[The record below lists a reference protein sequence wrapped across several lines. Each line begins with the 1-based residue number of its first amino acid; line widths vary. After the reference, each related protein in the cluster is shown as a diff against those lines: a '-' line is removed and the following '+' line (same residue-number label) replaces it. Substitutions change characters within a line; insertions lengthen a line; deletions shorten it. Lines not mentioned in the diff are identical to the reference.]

1 MKTITIYELLGMVKD
16 GKAPKKFKM
25 SECIYTLNDIT
36 SLYYDEEGE
45 ELFDSVNICKC
56 LDEPVKILEEEINEY
71 TNKFLEA
78 WKPISK
84 QFRKLFDELLRI
96 KNDLGLNLE
105 DEIEEEKK
113 IPEKLNKQH
122 FHKKQRQ
129 LANKI
134 NEIID
139 YLEYFKNKGDE

>member
-1 MKTITIYELLGMVKD
+1 MKTITMYELLGMIKD

-56 LDEPVKILEEEINEY
+56 LDEPVEILEEEINEY
-71 TNKFLEA
+71 KNIFLEA

-113 IPEKLNKQH
+113 IPEKLNNQH

-139 YLEYFKNKGDE
+139 YFEYLKSKGDE